1 MATTYEIPLTPGP
14 QMFAMD
20 IAGVTYRF
28 RFLYLDVP
36 EAGWIMDI
44 SDSAGAPL
52 ACGIPLVTGTDLLGQ
67 YAYLDIGAVMQVV
80 SDEVPDAA
88 PTYGALGT
96 TSHLLMTVP
105 T

>member
-1 MATTYEIPLTPGP
+1 MATAYEIPLTPGP
-14 QMFAMD
+14 QAFAMD
-20 IAGVTYRF
+20 ISGVTYRF

-36 EAGWIMDI
+36 EAGWVMDI
-44 SDSAGAPL
+44 SDAAGAPL
-52 ACGIPLVTGTDLLGQ
+52 VCGVPLVTGADLLGQ
-67 YAYLDIGAVMQVV
+67 YAYLGINAVLQVV
-80 SDEVPDAA
+80 SDEMPDAV

>member
-1 MATTYEIPLTPGP
+1 MATTYEIPLTPQP
-14 QMFAMD
+14 QAFAMD
-20 IAGVTYRF
+20 ILGITYRF

-44 SDSAGAPL
+44 ADSTGAPL
-52 ACGIPLVTGTDLLGQ
+52 VCGIPLVTGADLLGQ
-67 YAYLDIGAVMQVV
+67 YAYLGIGATMQVV
-80 SDEVPDAA
+80 SDEVPDAV
-88 PTYGALGT
+88 PGYGALGT